1 MKREE
6 GGGGLGGGGRRDMEV
21 KEEEAVLEVVK
32 VREVKCRGQ
41 LPSPLLT
48 MEIAWTRSQKLWTES
63 AIIAPQ
69 AAAAA
74 AFKK

>member
-1 MKREE
+1 
-6 GGGGLGGGGRRDMEV
+6 MEV
-21 KEEEAVLEVVK
+21 KEEVVK

-48 MEIAWTRSQKLWTES
+48 MEIAWTRSQKLRTDS
-63 AIIAPQ
+63 AIMAPQ